1 MQTNKAGNYSA
12 VFQVGDGEDKATVFS
27 KCKMSLSKQVSFPF
41 LCPVKTCVP
50 QAFVKKNCTG
60 GLYIHCTGIYT
71 QTKLVFPAVLELE
84 VTAIFSS

>member
-1 MQTNKAGNYSA
+1 MQINKAGNYSV

-41 LCPVKTCVP
+41 LCPVNTCVP
-50 QAFVKKNCTG
+50 QAFVKKNCM
-60 GLYIHCTGIYT
+60 GIYT

>member
-1 MQTNKAGNYSA
+1 MQINKAGNYSV

-41 LCPVKTCVP
+41 LCPLNTCVP
-50 QAFVKKNCTG
+50 QAFVKKK
-60 GLYIHCTGIYT
+60 LHRWVVHCTGIYT

>member
-1 MQTNKAGNYSA
+1 MQINKAGNYSA

-60 GLYIHCTGIYT
+60 GLYTERA
-71 QTKLVFPAVLELE
+71 F
-84 VTAIFSS
+84 IFKQN